1 MTTPTKSLLI
11 PQPQLLLL
19 AEQLLYGVKTE
30 TATDDIER
38 ALSDI
43 SLAALIAGLC
53 DDNAKKTFWIN
64 IYNAWFQILAIRL
77 SKTQPQIFTE
87 KLIRIAGIQF
97 SLDDI
102 EHGILRKYRWKYS
115 LGYLPQFNPAPH
127 ITQLC
132 VATIDYRIHFALNCG
147 AKSCPPIAFYQYEQL
162 ETQLTMATNA
172 FLNAETTIDAA
183 NKIVKV
189 NRIML
194 WFNGDF
200 GGNGCITQILT
211 TYCAHDVRAY
221 RIVFQSYDWSTLL
234 KNYVAE

>member
-1 MTTPTKSLLI
+1 MPIHNQTDTRL
-11 PQPQLLLL
+11 QPQLLLL

-38 ALSDI
+38 ALSDF
-43 SLAALIAGLC
+43 SLPALIAGLG

-64 IYNAWFQILAIRL
+64 TYNAWFQILAIRL
-77 SKTQPQIFTE
+77 GKTKPQIFTE
-87 KLIRIAGIQF
+87 KLICIAGIQF

-115 LGYLPQFNPAPH
+115 LGYLPQFSPAPH
-127 ITQLC
+127 ITQLS

-147 AKSCPPIAFYQYEQL
+147 AKSCPPIAFYTYEQL
-162 ETQLTMATNA
+162 ETQLETATNS
-172 FLNAETTIDAA
+172 FLNAETTIDAPSKTVNV
-183 NKIVKV
+183 NK
-189 NRIML
+189 IML

-200 GGNGCITQILT
+200 GGNRGIRQILT
-211 TYCAHDVRAY
+211 TYCAHDLHTY
-221 RIVFQSYDWSTLL
+221 RIVFNPYDWSALL

>member
-11 PQPQLLLL
+11 PSPQLLLF

-30 TATDDIER
+30 TVTDDIER
-38 ALSDI
+38 ALADI

-77 SKTQPQIFTE
+77 GKTQPQIFTE

-127 ITQLC
+127 IKQLS
-132 VATIDYRIHFALNCG
+132 VTTIDYRIHFALNCG
-147 AKSCPPIAFYQYEQL
+147 AKSCPPIAFYQYAQL
-162 ETQLTMATNA
+162 ETQLTMATTA

-200 GGNGCITQILT
+200 GGNGGIKQILT

-221 RIVFQSYDWSTLL
+221 RIVFNQYDWSALL